1 MAAPAAAAELC
12 AALAAGAPDE
22 TQAATLAAQPS
33 ASEALAALS
42 PAEVVA
48 LLRRACDD
56 ADVAAWLARDANALL
71 ARLREVGP
79 QARPRPR
86 DCARRARPLERGGG

>member
-1 MAAPAAAAELC
+1 MAAPAAATELC
-12 AALAAGAPDE
+12 AAPAE
-22 TQAATLAAQPS
+22 TLAATLAAQPS

-42 PAEVVA
+42 PNEVVA

-71 ARLREVGP
+71 ARLRDAAP
-79 QARPRPR
+79 QVRPR
-86 DCARRARPLERGGG
+86 DCSG

>member
-12 AALAAGAPDE
+12 AALAAGAPAE
-22 TQAATLAAQPS
+22 AMAAALATQPS

-56 ADVAAWLARDANALL
+56 ADVADWLARDANALL
-71 ARLREVGP
+71 ARFREAAP
-79 QARPRPR
+79 QARIRPSDR
-86 DCARRARPLERGGG
+86 ALRRRRA